1 VRVIGLN
8 CGSADRMKVD
18 EITGGAPYAAT
29 TIAGTNAQGQ
39 PSQNALAARYEGRAI
54 AETAA
59 KLHRYAI
66 RTRQRVGYVDVAIWR
81 NGC

>member
-1 VRVIGLN
+1 
-8 CGSADRMKVD
+8 MKVD

-29 TIAGTNAQGQ
+29 TIAGTNARGQ
-39 PSQNALAARYEGRAI
+39 PIQNALAARYEGRAI

>member
-1 VRVIGLN
+1 
-8 CGSADRMKVD
+8 MKVD

-29 TIAGTNAQGQ
+29 TIAGTNARGQ
-39 PSQNALAARYEGRAI
+39 PIHNALAARYEGRAI

-66 RTRQRVGYVDVAIWR
+66 RTRQGVGHVDVAIWR
-81 NGC
+81 TGC